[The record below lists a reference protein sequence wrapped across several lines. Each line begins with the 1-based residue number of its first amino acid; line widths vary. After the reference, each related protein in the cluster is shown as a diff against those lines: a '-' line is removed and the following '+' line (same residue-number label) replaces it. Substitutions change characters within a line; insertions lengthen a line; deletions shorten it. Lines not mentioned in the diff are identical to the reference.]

1 MRLLKGRS
9 ASPLGLDIGSASVKL
24 VALSGRGARC
34 RVDGFAVEPLPA
46 ATVDRGNISDAAVV
60 GEAVRRA
67 CRKAGTKRKAAILAV
82 ADSIVMTRTLLLD
95 AALTEDE
102 LEAEVVLDAERSF
115 PYPIDRVALD
125 FASVGPCAGDPA
137 LRRILLVACPKEQVL
152 AREAALH
159 HAGLTAAAIEVES
172 FAQRRAM
179 RETTGD
185 GAVVGVL
192 DVGDAALR
200 LTVWAA
206 DESVF
211 VKHGPMPAGFAPD
224 EEPTPEAILDAA
236 SHLLDAYATS
246 GTAEGMDRLR
256 LAGGRA
262 ARPGFAP
269 AATARFGMTVELADP
284 FSGMAVN
291 RRVDEAALAAIA
303 PALVTACGLG
313 LWPGDDRP

>member
-9 ASPLGLDIGSASVKL
+9 ASPLGLDIGSASVKV
-24 VALSGRGARC
+24 VALSGRGTRC
-34 RVDGFAVEPLPA
+34 RVDGFAIEPLPA
-46 ATVDRGNISDAAVV
+46 PAVDRGNISDAAVV

-67 CRKAGTKRKAAILAV
+67 CGKAGTRRKAAIEAV
-82 ADSIVMTRTLLLD
+82 ADSAVMTRTLLLD

-125 FASVGPCAGDPA
+125 FASVGSCAHDRA
-137 LRRILLVACPKEQVL
+137 LRRVLLVACPKEHVL

-159 HAGLTAAAIEVES
+159 QAGLMAAAVEVES
-172 FAQRRAM
+172 FAQRRAIQA
-179 RETTGD
+179 TTGD
-185 GAVVGVL
+185 EAVVGVL

-200 LTVWAA
+200 LTVWTA

-211 VKHGPMPAGFAPD
+211 VKHEPMPECPPQD
-224 EEPTPEAILDAA
+224 DEPTPAAILDAA
-236 SHLLDAYATS
+236 SHLLDAYAAS
-246 GTAEGMDRLR
+246 GVAEGVDGLR

-262 ARPGFAP
+262 ASAGFA
-269 AATARFGMTVELADP
+269 AAAAGRFGMTVELADP
-284 FSGMAVN
+284 FSRMAVHA
-291 RRVDEAALAAIA
+291 RVDEAALTAVA

-313 LWPGDDRP
+313 LWPGDDGP